1 MATDDI
7 WRPACPSGTLNRAM
21 EQPIATHQDVTTV
34 MELLADIRDEARWI
48 RQLLEDDDGEEE
60 TEEDDLDS

>member
-1 MATDDI
+1 MAAGDI
-7 WRPACPSGTLNRAM
+7 WCAADPSGTLNVM

-48 RQLLEDDDGEEE
+48 RQLLEDEDGEAE
-60 TEEDDLDS
+60 TQEDDLDG